1 MSISSQTA
9 LLVAAVANLTS
20 GLKTTF
26 FPQVGGAVAGPVYTT
41 PVPVAFSATPTFD
54 ATLSNVFHFGVMTAA
69 VTAAIFQGG
78 ADGQTINVRIEQDAT
93 GGRTFALP
101 ANVVI
106 KGTFNTNASAVNWLV
121 LTWKNS
127 TAKWEAVW
135 S

>member
-1 MSISSQTA
+1 MSIASQTA

-20 GLKTTF
+20 GLKSTF
-26 FPQVGGAVAGPVYTT
+26 FPKAGGAVAGPVYTT

-54 ATLSNVFHFGVMTAA
+54 ATLSNVFHFGVMTAS

-78 ADGQTINVRIEQDAT
+78 ADGQTINVRVDAGA
-93 GGRTFALP
+93 GGFAFPLP
-101 ANVVI
+101 ANVTV
-106 KGTFNTNASAVNWLV
+106 KGVFNNAPNAVNWLV

-127 TAKWEAVW
+127 ITKWEAVW

>member
-1 MSISSQTA
+1 MSIASQTA

-26 FPQVGGAVAGPVYTT
+26 FPKTGGAIDGPVWTT
-41 PVPVAFSATPTFD
+41 PFPVAFSATPTFD
-54 ATLSNVFHFGVMTAA
+54 ATKSNVFHFAVMTAN
-69 VTAAIFQGG
+69 VTASTFSGG
-78 ADGQTINVRIEQDAT
+78 TDGQTINVRVEQDVT
-93 GGRTFALP
+93 GGHTFALP